1 MPKIKINEKEYDIDQ
16 LTDEAKAHIAS
27 LQFVQNEIKVMTARI
42 AVYKTAEKNYL
53 RALQDE
59 IPNED

>member
-1 MPKIKINEKEYDIDQ
+1 MPKIKINEKEFEIDN
-16 LTDEAKAHIAS
+16 LSDEAKSHIAS

-42 AVYKTAEKNYL
+42 AVYKTAENNYL
-53 RALQDE
+53 KALQNE

>member
-1 MPKIKINEKEYDIDQ
+1 MPRIKINEKEYDIDQ

-27 LQFVQNEIKVMTARI
+27 LQFVQSEIKVMTARI

-59 IPNED
+59 IPNES

>member
-1 MPKIKINEKEYDIDQ
+1 MPKIKINEKEFDIDQ
-16 LTDEAKAHIAS
+16 LSDEAKAHIAS

-53 RALQDE
+53 KALQDE
-59 IPNED
+59 IPNND

>member
-1 MPKIKINEKEYDIDQ
+1 MPKIKINEKEFDIEN
-16 LTDEAKAHIAS
+16 LSDEAKGHIAS
-27 LQFVQNEIKVMTARI
+27 LQFVQNEIKMMTARI

-53 RALQDE
+53 RALQDA